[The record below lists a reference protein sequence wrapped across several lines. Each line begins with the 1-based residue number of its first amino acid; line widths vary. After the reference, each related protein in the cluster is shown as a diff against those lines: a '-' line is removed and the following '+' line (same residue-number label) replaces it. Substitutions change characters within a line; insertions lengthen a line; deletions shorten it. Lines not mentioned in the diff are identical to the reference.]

1 MNRIKIIG
9 LTGQSGAGKSTVS
22 SFFAKIGMTVI
33 NADEIVKSL
42 YTPNS
47 VCLKAVSGVFGN
59 DLILPDGNLDRPL
72 LAKRAFSS
80 KANTHLINSIVH
92 PFVTYEFMQRVK
104 QAQSDGKIVVIYD
117 APQLFESG
125 ADVFCDLVI
134 SVTAKKE
141 IRLERICK
149 RDNIDISH
157 AELRMSAQLDE
168 EFFRS
173 HSDIVIENNFTI
185 EQTEHAAQKAA
196 EAINNLMR

>member
-1 MNRIKIIG
+1 MNRIKIVG

-22 SFFAKIGMTVI
+22 AYFAKGGMCVI
-33 NADEIVKSL
+33 NADEIVKNL
-42 YTPNS
+42 YTPDS
-47 VCLKAVSGVFGN
+47 VCLKAVSGVFGQ
-59 DLILPDGNLDRPL
+59 DIILSDGNIDRPL

-80 KANTHLINSIVH
+80 KEDTHLLNSIVH
-92 PFVTYEFMQRVK
+92 PFVTYEFMQMAK
-104 QAQSDGKIVVIYD
+104 QAQTGGKSVVIY
-117 APQLFESG
+117 ESG
-125 ADVFCDLVI
+125 ADVFCDLIV

-149 RDNIDISH
+149 RDNIDISR

-173 HSDIVIENNFTI
+173 HSDIVIENNFSI
-185 EQTEHAAQKAA
+185 EQVELAAQKAA

>member
-22 SFFAKIGMTVI
+22 SFFAKNGMTVI

-80 KANTHLINSIVH
+80 KENTHLLNSIVH

-104 QAQSDGKIVVIYD
+104 QAKSDGKSIVIYD

-149 RDNIDISH
+149 RDNIDTSR

-185 EQTEHAAQKAA
+185 EQTEYAAEKAA
-196 EAINNLMR
+196 DAINNLMR

>member
-22 SFFAKIGMTVI
+22 SFFAKSGMTVI

-80 KANTHLINSIVH
+80 KENTHLLNSIVH

-104 QAQSDGKIVVIYD
+104 QAQSDSKSVVIYD

-149 RDNIDISH
+149 RDNIDNSR